1 MDLTE
6 PICRRLDDE
15 CTIQRDPWIWS
26 LKAIRH
32 TKSKL
37 QGFARFRCLFLA
49 PVSFK
54 GSYYQEIGILMLMYP
69 FLSCLSR
76 SQAIGWVCVVDLCL
90 VRFN

>member
-69 FLSCLSR
+69 FSILP
-76 SQAIGWVCVVDLCL
+76 
-90 VRFN
+90 